1 MKHRTHD
8 PAQEPARKSQTPKST
23 LSAADYLPTELTLA
37 HLRRAA
43 AKCEGCD
50 LYLRATQT
58 VFGEGAVPA
67 ALMLIGEAPG
77 DKEDEA
83 GHPFVGPAGKLL
95 DDAME
100 LAGVDR
106 QQVYVTNAVKHFKWE
121 VSGKRRLHAKPSS
134 REIAAC
140 LPWLQAEIEV
150 VSPRLIVCLGATA
163 AQSLLGRT
171 FRITRQRGQI
181 LSLPNHQPVISTW
194 HPSSILR
201 SPDAESRRKMRD
213 ELIRDLKTAIKHA
226 MD

>member
-1 MKHRTHD
+1 MDDSAKDRST
-8 PAQEPARKSQTPKST
+8 KSQPVKSL
-23 LSAADYLPTELTLA
+23 LSAADYLPIEHGLTQ
-37 HLRRAA
+37 LRRAA

-67 ALMLIGEAPG
+67 ALMLVGEAPG
-77 DKEDEA
+77 DKEDET

-95 DDAME
+95 TEALE
-100 LAGVDR
+100 SAGVDR

-121 VSGKRRLHAKPSS
+121 VSGKRRLHAKPTS

-140 LPWLQAEIEV
+140 LPWLEAEIDV
-150 VSPRLIVCLGATA
+150 VAPRLIVCLGATA

-171 FRITRQRGQI
+171 FRITRQRGEI
-181 LSLPNHQPVISTW
+181 LSLPNHQSVLSTW

-201 SPDAESRRKMRD
+201 SSDAESRRRMHD
-213 ELIRDLKTAIKHA
+213 ELIHDLKTAVKHA
-226 MD
+226 RQ

>member
-1 MKHRTHD
+1 MKHRSED
-8 PAQEPARKSQTPKST
+8 PDRDRSAKSQPSKNL
-23 LSAADYLPTELTLA
+23 LSAADYLPTEVTLPQ
-37 HLRRAA
+37 LRRAA

-67 ALMLIGEAPG
+67 ALMLVGEAPG
-77 DKEDEA
+77 DREDET
-83 GHPFVGPAGKLL
+83 GHPFVGPAGTLL
-95 DDAME
+95 DEALE
-100 LAGVDR
+100 SAGVDR

-140 LPWLQAEIEV
+140 LPWLEAEIEV

-171 FRITRQRGQI
+171 FRITRQRGEI
-181 LSLPNHQPVISTW
+181 LAMPNHQSVISTW

-201 SPDAESRRKMRD
+201 SSDADSRRKMRD
-213 ELIRDLKTAIKHA
+213 ELIRDLKAAVQHA
-226 MD
+226 MQ